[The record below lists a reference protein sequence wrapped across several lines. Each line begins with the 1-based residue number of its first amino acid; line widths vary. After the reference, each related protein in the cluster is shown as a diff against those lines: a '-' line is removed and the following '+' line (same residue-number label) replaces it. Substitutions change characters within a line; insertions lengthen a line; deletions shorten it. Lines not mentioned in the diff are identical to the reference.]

1 MSHYDEDDTIVQPVE
16 AAETKTRRRGAA
28 HVTVLSGALVGH
40 VFRVGLG
47 ETVLGRGT
55 SADIVINEDGVSRK
69 HAKIIRA
76 PDGTSK
82 IRDLQSTNGT
92 FLNGRRVEL
101 EVLREGDR
109 IRIGGMATLDFR
121 YEYLEGDAEVRA
133 AAEAETESAARQS
146 GGYDNLAAT
155 LDTLGKV
162 YSAGRNYDQALGAYR
177 RTLAIRE
184 RKFGARHPAVA
195 SILDN
200 IGSVLVD
207 KGELREGLV
216 CHERALAIYEGLP
229 GKPPPEMAH
238 VLTHVGEA
246 NLRLG
251 SNDAALPVLERAS
264 SMLQERD
271 ATDAE
276 LARVRFALAR
286 VRHARGES
294 YVAMELAMLAREGY
308 EAGGRSSRDDLD
320 RVSEWIAAHGG

>member
-1 MSHYDEDDTIVQPVE
+1 MSEFDEDDTLVQPVE
-16 AAETKTRRRGAA
+16 GAEKKARRRGTA
-28 HVTVLSGALVGH
+28 HVTVLSGGLVGH
-40 VFRVGLG
+40 IFRVGLG

-55 SADIVINEDGVSRK
+55 NAQIQINEDGVSRR

-82 IRDLQSTNGT
+82 IEDLQSTNGT
-92 FLNGRRVEL
+92 FVNGKRVDL

-109 IRIGGMATLDFR
+109 IRIGAVATLDFR
-121 YEYLEGDAEVRA
+121 YEYVSADSPAPAQDSDGVVRKA
-133 AAEAETESAARQS
+133 
-146 GGYDNLAAT
+146 GVYDNLAAT

-162 YSAGRNYDQALGAYR
+162 YSAGKNYDQALAAYR
-177 RTLAIRE
+177 KTLTIRE
-184 RKFGARHPAVA
+184 RKFGGKHPAVA

-207 KGELREGLV
+207 KGDLREGLA
-216 CHERALAIYEGLP
+216 CHERALAIYEALP

-246 NLRLG
+246 HLRLRDNA
-251 SNDAALPVLERAS
+251 SAQPVLERAS
-264 SMLQERD
+264 SLLQERD

-286 VRHARGES
+286 VRHAKGET
-294 YVAMELAMLAREGY
+294 YAAIELARLAREGY
-308 EAGGRSSRDDLD
+308 ATAGRSSKGDVD
-320 RVSEWIAAHGG
+320 RVGDWIAAHGG

>member
-1 MSHYDEDDTIVQPVE
+1 MSELDEDDTIVQLIDSGD
-16 AAETKTRRRGAA
+16 TKRRRGAA
-28 HVTVLSGALVGH
+28 HVTVLSGGLVGH

-47 ETVLGRGT
+47 ETLLGRGT
-55 SADIVINEDGVSRK
+55 MADIQINEDGVSRK

-82 IRDLQSTNGT
+82 IQDLHSTNGT
-92 FLNGRRVEL
+92 FLNGRRVEI

-109 IRIGGMATLDFR
+109 IRIGGTATLDFR
-121 YEYLEGDAEVRA
+121 YEYLDDGTEPGAELENESGVRRA
-133 AAEAETESAARQS
+133 
-146 GGYDNLAAT
+146 GVYDNLAAT

-162 YSAGRNYDQALGAYR
+162 YSAGKNYDQAIEAYR
-177 RTLAIRE
+177 KTLAIRE
-184 RKFGARHPAVA
+184 RKFGPKHPAVA

-207 KGELREGLV
+207 KGDLKEGLA
-216 CHERALAIYEGLP
+216 CHRRALAIYEALP

-246 NLRLG
+246 HLRL
-251 SNDAALPVLERAS
+251 SDTDAALEALGKAS
-264 SMLQERD
+264 ATLQARD

-286 VRHARGES
+286 ARHAKGES
-294 YVAMELAMLAREGY
+294 LAAMEMARLAREGY
-308 EAGGRSSRDDLD
+308 ESAGRASRDDLD
-320 RVSEWIAAHGG
+320 RVSDWIAAHGG